1 LESLYLTYQG
11 RITRMA
17 CWNPSTSHTNR
28 GLQECPAAGIPLS
41 HIPIEDYNNGLL
53 DSLYLTYQ
61 KRITRMACWIP
72 STSHTSRGLQEW
84 PAGIPLPHIPI
95 EDYKN
100 GLLEPLYLT
109 YQ

>member
-1 LESLYLTYQG
+1 
-11 RITRMA
+11 
-17 CWNPSTSHTNR
+17 
-28 GLQECPAAGIPLS
+28 
-41 HIPIEDYNNGLL
+41 
-53 DSLYLTYQ
+53 
-61 KRITRMACWIP
+61 MACWIP

-100 GLLEPLYLT
+100 GLLDSLYLTLPIEDYKNGLLESLYLT